1 MVTNDGVPEATATT
15 IVAEDRSPA
24 VSEQTNS
31 QPEYKLY
38 VDFFGTGSNRVVIRR
53 PLPLG
58 QKRRKPGATRTL
70 LVYVS
75 NELPL
80 GSVSFECATIEAK
93 LSSALAGG
101 IGYSRPLHISD
112 LHTGPISRL
121 PLGPIPLGLDKVKE
135 TDKMCEYAEK
145 YRIGILVVFISKQQY
160 DELTLGDVSNLILDS
175 DAARIETLW
184 PAFYESVQTPALNEY
199 VTEVLEISKLS
210 DLQRF
215 GFE

>member
-1 MVTNDGVPEATATT
+1 M
-15 IVAEDRSPA
+15 
-24 VSEQTNS
+24 
-31 QPEYKLY
+31 
-38 VDFFGTGSNRVVIRR
+38 VIRR
-53 PLPLG
+53 PFTRAKKAEPG
-58 QKRRKPGATRTL
+58 QPDITGLR
-70 LVYVS
+70 VNDS
-75 NELPL
+75 L

-93 LSSALAGG
+93 LSSDRWRYWLFEAVAHKRFAHRAYFAFAFGTDT
-101 IGYSRPLHISD
+101 P
-112 LHTGPISRL
+112 
-121 PLGPIPLGLDKVKE
+121 GLDKVKE